1 MHILLVAARAERAGR
16 EQIDAII
23 DRSDQNGFGPTKAKL
38 APGTLEVLGPGR
50 LDLRSDGSR
59 AALASDAEF
68 RLIAD
73 SDQGPFRDLLM
84 LPDLFGHILIRQY
97 DLQSLMG
104 TLSST
109 PFFLLNFD
117 LARAKAALASET

>member
-1 MHILLVAARAERAGR
+1 MTAGDPLLH
-16 EQIDAII
+16 
-23 DRSDQNGFGPTKAKL
+23 